1 MYTAEELEI
10 VCTKCLNAK
19 IQDFSFGEHI
29 EKFKVKCLFY
39 LKGVYFLIIDVVNR
53 PETLTLM
60 NESESFGADFL
71 QVSTKEIHKLLL
83 DLGLKSSNFTVE
95 VNITRQYAN

>member
-10 VCTKCLNAK
+10 VCIKCLNAK

-29 EKFKVKCLFY
+29 EKFKVKCSSYFQDA
-39 LKGVYFLIIDVVNR
+39 YFLIVDVVNR
-53 PETLTLM
+53 AETLTLM
-60 NESESFGADFL
+60 DQSENFGAEFL
-71 QVSTKEIHKLLL
+71 HVSTQEIHKLLL
-83 DLGLKSSNFTVE
+83 DLGLESYQFNLQ